1 MTTSSKASQQIH
13 LQEEIKTKVLDL
25 IDNGNVKKTTL
36 KHWKDPKTDIK
47 ADMRPNLYGKTE
59 QKIMLCHNK
68 DKGIHAA
75 IEKQLYRIMQN
86 WPPMQ
91 ILQNRNGDPGTHP
104 TNMPG
109 IKRNM

>member
-1 MTTSSKASQQIH
+1 
-13 LQEEIKTKVLDL
+13 
-25 IDNGNVKKTTL
+25 
-36 KHWKDPKTDIK
+36 
-47 ADMRPNLYGKTE
+47 
-59 QKIMLCHNK
+59 MLCHNK

-91 ILQNRNGDPGTHP
+91 ILQKRNGDPGTHP